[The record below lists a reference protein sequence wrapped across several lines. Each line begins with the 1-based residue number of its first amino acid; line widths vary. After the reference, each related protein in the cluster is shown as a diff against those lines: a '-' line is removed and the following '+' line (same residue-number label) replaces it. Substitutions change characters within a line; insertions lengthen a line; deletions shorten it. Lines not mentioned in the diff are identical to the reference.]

1 MGGFFMENKFT
12 PIEYTGSIQQE
23 SSSYTDQNVRQP
35 IEFDVFDAQ
44 AVNKESEVLPTMT
57 FKEWKEKGFEAEVGT
72 IITDVRPASLY
83 TPQDWLDETKMGRAM
98 NAQYEG
104 DAEDA
109 FIVKGIAY
117 NHPKQHMG
125 KVPVILEGN
134 HRAVNAAFNGNRVS
148 FEVVDHE
155 LPEQAQVWK
164 VKNLL
169 NRFGGMVR

>member
-1 MGGFFMENKFT
+1 MENKFI
-12 PIEYTGSIQQE
+12 PIEYSKAAHQE
-23 SSSYTDQNVRQP
+23 SNLFIDQEVGQP
-35 IEFDVFDAQ
+35 VEYSVFDAH
-44 AVNKESEVLPTMT
+44 AVDRESEVLPTMT
-57 FKEWKEKGFEAEVGT
+57 FKEWKGKGYDAESGT
-72 IITDVRPASLY
+72 TITEVPPSYLF
-83 TPQDWLDETKMGRAM
+83 TTQDWLDPVKMGRAM

-109 FIVKGIAY
+109 FTVKGVVY
-117 NHPKQHMG
+117 NHPKPHMG

-155 LPEQAQVWK
+155 LPEQAQVWR